1 MALIPNFAPDKV
13 RRIMFGPGDDRP
25 TNTKTSK
32 DKTSEINSPQNPKL
46 QNKIFFPINYTT
58 KNVSSIGEI
67 ATVIKVDTTTSPA
80 TAFASAPYFSA
91 KRYEVTAIGIDS

>member
-32 DKTSEINSPQNPKL
+32 DKTSEILSPQNP
-46 QNKIFFPINYTT
+46 NKKSNLFPINYTT
-58 KNVSSIGEI
+58 KNISSIGEI

>member
-25 TNTKTSK
+25 TNTKTSRIRLQK
-32 DKTSEINSPQNPKL
+32 YCHLKTQIKKSNL
-46 QNKIFFPINYTT
+46 FPINYTT

>member
-32 DKTSEINSPQNPKL
+32 DKTSEIMSPQNPNL
-46 QNKIFFPINYTT
+46 KI
-58 KNVSSIGEI
+58 KS
-67 ATVIKVDTTTSPA
+67 
-80 TAFASAPYFSA
+80 FSDQL
-91 KRYEVTAIGIDS
+91 YD